1 MYVSRVRRCRNVYI
15 YGNRPLVSTKPN
27 SRGSVG
33 HDVSELEDSVS
44 GEVVE
49 EDDVDGTLA
58 RLVVDHE
65 RELDAA
71 EVSGE
76 HHRLK
81 WHISLLLS
89 EHLHTT
95 ISPYHHNS
103 SMSVTFSP
111 LLLCFMPY
119 PYLTLSL

>member
-1 MYVSRVRRCRNVYI
+1 MFVVAACL
-15 YGNRPLVSTKPN
+15 YGNRRPLVSTKPN
-27 SRGSVG
+27 SRGPVG

-49 EDDVDGTLA
+49 EDDVDGPLA

-81 WHISLLLS
+81 
-89 EHLHTT
+89 
-95 ISPYHHNS
+95 
-103 SMSVTFSP
+103 
-111 LLLCFMPY
+111 
-119 PYLTLSL
+119 

>member
-1 MYVSRVRRCRNVYI
+1 MPCVPHVYMAI
-15 YGNRPLVSTKPN
+15 ALLLPPN
-27 SRGSVG
+27 SRGPVG

-49 EDDVDGTLA
+49 EDDVDGPLA

-81 WHISLLLS
+81 
-89 EHLHTT
+89 
-95 ISPYHHNS
+95 
-103 SMSVTFSP
+103 
-111 LLLCFMPY
+111 
-119 PYLTLSL
+119 